1 MIGED
6 TKHLRQPSPV
16 VPALQNKIASRVQRP
31 PSVDS
36 IITSFTQDSSMSMAQ
51 SPPVP
56 ARKNQLRAE
65 EEKKNVIMELSE
77 MRKQLR
83 SEERRL
89 QGRLLHIDSDDDVH
103 IRKRESSMDVF
114 DMARHRLQAPVR
126 RPSPKSLDSASSQN
140 IHDFKELKDRD
151 SETRADP
158 KSVYPDDPKDNDT
171 LEIEQQALLRE
182 QQKRLNKLKMQEVDL
197 DADPSTK
204 VRDHRMPR
212 EDTDDFLK
220 NSLLESDSAFIG
232 AHGET
237 YPAIED
243 GGFLLLSPLP
253 SARERRR
260 NKLKGLDF
268 VCMKCPF
275 VFSSFGR
282 KGLG

>member
-1 MIGED
+1 
-6 TKHLRQPSPV
+6 
-16 VPALQNKIASRVQRP
+16 
-31 PSVDS
+31 
-36 IITSFTQDSSMSMAQ
+36 
-51 SPPVP
+51 
-56 ARKNQLRAE
+56 
-65 EEKKNVIMELSE
+65 MELSE

-89 QGRLLHIDSDDDVH
+89 QGRLLHIDSDDDIH

-151 SETRADP
+151 SETRADL
-158 KSVYPDDPKDNDT
+158 KSMYPDDPRDNDT

-197 DADPSTK
+197 DAVPSTK

-220 NSLLESDSAFIG
+220 T
-232 AHGET
+232 H
-237 YPAIED
+237 Y
-243 GGFLLLSPLP
+243 
-253 SARERRR
+253 
-260 NKLKGLDF
+260 
-268 VCMKCPF
+268 
-275 VFSSFGR
+275 
-282 KGLG
+282 